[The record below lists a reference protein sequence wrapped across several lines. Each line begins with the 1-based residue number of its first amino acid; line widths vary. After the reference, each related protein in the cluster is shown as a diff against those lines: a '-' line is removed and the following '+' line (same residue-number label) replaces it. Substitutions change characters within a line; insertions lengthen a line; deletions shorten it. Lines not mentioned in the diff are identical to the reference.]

1 MLPVFVALGL
11 FNVSEPLDTGKMGK
25 HRTWNAREM
34 VPFSARMVVE
44 RLACGSKM
52 RGGDVEEQSKERE
65 YVRVMVNDAVQPL
78 GFCGVVEREI
88 CRLGCAEEWG

>member
-1 MLPVFVALGL
+1 
-11 FNVSEPLDTGKMGK
+11 MGK
-25 HRTWNAREM
+25 HRAWNAREM

-52 RGGDVEEQSKERE
+52 RGGDVEVQSKEKE

-78 GFCGVVEREI
+78 KFCGGDSHGLCTVEEFVESQVYARNDGNGDFEK
-88 CRLGCAEEWG
+88 CFE